1 MRCRVFF
8 LVALTIWFWPEAPAF
23 AAPAVESFTPKER
36 QTLDAATTAWFR
48 GDAPAAVARLAALVE
63 RLDDQRRAALDDVL
77 ASQQMPSLTQLVTK
91 SLLATLEQGGG
102 KMPRLQVREALI
114 VLPAIEKRIAET
126 VKAVEKSRTS
136 DDGLPG
142 GATLDEYDELLWE
155 THVLSNRLAA
165 AKSIVDRASQLIHIT
180 PRESERL
187 SEAQRELVRK
197 DYHAVS
203 KQLERLA
210 DELSDREAVLRMKRL
225 DLSLAYLESRELSR
239 ERLLAAY
246 YWRVDIERIKA
257 FLETARRRPGKD
269 VHFPLG
275 DLNDPHWRQQLLQ
288 KGKQAERLAGDL
300 SAKAS
305 WLFDGLFWWHRGRYG
320 AGTAVF
326 GLAKSEEAAFAPRR
340 NSPSTCRR

>member
-1 MRCRVFF
+1 M
-8 LVALTIWFWPEAPAF
+8 
-23 AAPAVESFTPKER
+23 
-36 QTLDAATTAWFR
+36 
-48 GDAPAAVARLAALVE
+48 
-63 RLDDQRRAALDDVL
+63 
-77 ASQQMPSLTQLVTK
+77 
-91 SLLATLEQGGG
+91 
-102 KMPRLQVREALI
+102 
-114 VLPAIEKRIAET
+114 
-126 VKAVEKSRTS
+126 
-136 DDGLPG
+136 
-142 GATLDEYDELLWE
+142 
-155 THVLSNRLAA
+155 LSNRLAA

-187 SEAQRELVRK
+187 SEAQRELVCK

-225 DLSLAYLESRELSR
+225 DLSLAYLESPELSR

-300 SAKAS
+300 SAKAPGCLTGCS
-305 WLFDGLFWWHRGRYG
+305 GGIAAATAPGRRYSVWPRAKRRHSRPRAIRPLHA
-320 AGTAVF
+320 AG
-326 GLAKSEEAAFAPRR
+326 KAAAAD
-340 NSPSTCRR
+340 